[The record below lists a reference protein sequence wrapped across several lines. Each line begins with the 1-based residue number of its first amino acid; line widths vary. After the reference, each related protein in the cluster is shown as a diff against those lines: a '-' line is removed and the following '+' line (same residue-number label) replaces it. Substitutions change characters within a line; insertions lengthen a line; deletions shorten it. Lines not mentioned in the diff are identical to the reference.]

1 MIIYDMLGS
10 TLVNTGDKLLE
21 PDHTSTNGILALN
34 SS

>member
-10 TLVNTGDKLLE
+10 TLVNAGDKLIG
-21 PDHTSTNGILALN
+21 PDGILALN